1 MIPDPDEPLY
11 YSRIQLAERAGI
23 SIRLLTSHEAANVGN
38 LMAARERHKG
48 LGLVYVA
55 SKCRKY
61 LALNACR
68 RPKKTTPTTTPPT

>member
-1 MIPDPDEPLY
+1 MIHDPDEAIYL
-11 YSRIQLAERAGI
+11 SRVQLAERAGI
-23 SIRLLTSHEAANVGN
+23 SLRLLTSHEAANVGN

-68 RPKKTTPTTTPPT
+68 HRKTQPETQPVP